1 MDALKLTAM
10 SEGSSVGDVSF
21 VEDAVR
27 TLVEAR
33 HALAASYGYGYSIL
47 IVPVRERFEKQ
58 QVRERER
65 ERERVY
71 NMHNT
76 YAHVAI
82 SPCLGHCK

>member
-10 SEGSSVGDVSF
+10 REGSSVGDVSF

-58 QVRERER
+58 QVRERE
-65 ERERVY
+65 Y
-71 NMHNT
+71 ILCIIHMHMLPL
-76 YAHVAI
+76 AHA
-82 SPCLGHCK
+82 

>member
-65 ERERVY
+65 EY
-71 NMHNT
+71 IICIIHMHMLPL
-76 YAHVAI
+76 AHA
-82 SPCLGHCK
+82 

>member
-10 SEGSSVGDVSF
+10 REGSSVGDVSF

-71 NMHNT
+71 IMHNT

-82 SPCLGHCK
+82 SPCLGYCK